1 MITLRIAS
9 IESFRVLAIFAV
21 ILWHTSTFVP
31 NLSRFAE
38 GHLPVILAEL
48 VVVTGYLLWWVGVPY
63 FLITAGY
70 FFRKSL
76 LRNEDLIAQFRRYVS
91 PLGWMLFV
99 WLCIYMVVPSNW
111 PAEVLSHGWWQP
123 FYLAAQ
129 KNVHLLAD
137 KHISL
142 FLEGGRPVWHLWFL
156 PALIVSLAVLT
167 LVAICKLQKYLVHL
181 IVALYVLIL
190 AEEFIGGD
198 PFNSTIYLGRWMQA
212 ILLTTIGWWFAERE
226 QPSMAMAWGLIV
238 GGYVLAVIEGTIM
251 MAMFHG
257 SHQAIQ
263 QHAFLGGIA
272 LGLGLFLL
280 ALAKP
285 TLGQSTPL
293 PFLARFTLGV
303 YVSHILVMYT
313 LRPILWPKLGSWPLR
328 EVLGA
333 LVVYAVSV
341 LVTLG
346 VGKVPIARY
355 LVMKPVR
362 KQPRAVI
369 GDAN

>member
-1 MITLRIAS
+1 MKIRIAS

-38 GHLPVILAEL
+38 GHLPVVLAGP
-48 VVVTGYLLWWVGVPY
+48 VVLTGHLLWWMGLPY

-70 FFRKSL
+70 FFRQSAL
-76 LRNEDLIAQFRRYVS
+76 PHEDFIAHFLRYTS
-91 PLGWMLFV
+91 PLGWLLFG
-99 WLCIYMVVPSNW
+99 WLCIYIVVPSNW
-111 PAEVLSHGWWQP
+111 PTEVLSHGWWQP
-123 FYLAAQ
+123 FYSAVQ
-129 KNVHLLAD
+129 KNIHILAD
-137 KHISL
+137 KHIHL

-156 PALIVSLAVLT
+156 PALITSLAALT
-167 LVAICKLQKYLVHL
+167 LVAVFQLQKYLIHL
-181 IVALYVLIL
+181 IVILYVLIL

-198 PFNSTIYLGRWMQA
+198 PFNSAIYLGKWMLA
-212 ILLTTIGWWFAERE
+212 ILLTALGWWLAERE
-226 QPSMAMAWGLIV
+226 QPSMAMACSLIV
-238 GGYVLAVIEGTIM
+238 GGYVFTIIEGTVM
-251 MAMFHG
+251 QSLFQ
-257 SHQAIQ
+257 SSYLVIQ
-263 QHAFLGGIA
+263 KHAFLGGIA
-272 LGLGLFLL
+272 LSIGIFLL

-313 LRPILWPKLGSWPLR
+313 LRPILWSKLGNWPLR

>member
-1 MITLRIAS
+1 MITPRIAS

-38 GHLPVILAEL
+38 GHLPVILAEP
-48 VVVTGYLLWWVGVPY
+48 VVVTGYLLWWVGIPY

-70 FFRKSL
+70 FFRKSSL
-76 LRNEDLIAQFRRYVS
+76 TNEDLIAQFRRYVS
-91 PLGWMLFV
+91 PLGWLLFG
-99 WLCIYMVVPSNW
+99 WLCIYIVVPSNW
-111 PAEVLSHGWWQP
+111 PAEVLNHGWWQP
-123 FYLAAQ
+123 FYTATQ
-129 KNVHLLAD
+129 KNVYLLAD

-142 FLEGGRPVWHLWFL
+142 FLDGGRPVWHLWFL
-156 PALIVSLAVLT
+156 PALMVSLAVLT
-167 LVAICKLQKYLVHL
+167 LVAICQLQKYLIYL
-181 IVALYVLIL
+181 IVSLYVMAL
-190 AEEFIGGD
+190 AEEFVGGH
-198 PFNSTIYLGRWMQA
+198 FVSSTIHLGHWIQA
-212 ILLTTIGWWFAERE
+212 ILLTALGWWFAERE

-238 GGYVLAVIEGTIM
+238 GGY
-251 MAMFHG
+251 
-257 SHQAIQ
+257 
-263 QHAFLGGIA
+263 
-272 LGLGLFLL
+272 
-280 ALAKP
+280 
-285 TLGQSTPL
+285 STPL

-346 VGKVPIARY
+346 VGKVPMARY

-369 GDAN
+369 GGAN

>member
-1 MITLRIAS
+1 M
-9 IESFRVLAIFAV
+9 LAIFAV

-31 NLSRFAE
+31 YLSRFAE
-38 GHLPVILAEL
+38 GHLPVILAEP

-70 FFRKSL
+70 FFRKSSL
-76 LRNEDLIAQFRRYVS
+76 TNEDLIAQFRRYVS

-111 PAEVLSHGWWQP
+111 PAEVFNHGWWQP
-123 FYLAAQ
+123 FYSAAQ
-129 KNVHLLAD
+129 KNVHILAD

-156 PALIVSLAVLT
+156 PALMVSLATLT
-167 LVAICKLQKYLVHL
+167 VVAIFQLQKYLIHL
-181 IVALYVLIL
+181 MVSLYVLRL
-190 AEEFIGGD
+190 AEEFAGGH
-198 PFNSTIYLGRWMQA
+198 FLNSTIHLGGWMLA
-212 ILLTTIGWWFAERE
+212 ILLTALGWWLAERK
-226 QPSMAMAWGLIV
+226 QPSMTMACSLIV

-251 MAMFHG
+251 MAMFHS

-263 QHAFLGGIA
+263 QHAFLGGVA
-272 LGLGLFLL
+272 LSVGIFLL

-303 YVSHILVMYT
+303 YVSHIFVLYT

>member
-1 MITLRIAS
+1 M
-9 IESFRVLAIFAV
+9 LAIFTV

-38 GHLPVILAEL
+38 GHLPVILAEP
-48 VVVTGYLLWWVGVPY
+48 VVVTGYLLWWVGIPY

-70 FFRKSL
+70 FFRKSSL
-76 LRNEDLIAQFRRYVS
+76 KNKDPIAQFRRYVS
-91 PLGWMLFV
+91 PLGWLLFG
-99 WLCIYMVVPSNW
+99 WLCIYIVIPINW
-111 PAEVLSHGWWQP
+111 PAEVISHGWWQA
-123 FYLAAQ
+123 FYTAAQ
-129 KNVHLLAD
+129 KNVDLLAD

-142 FLEGGRPVWHLWFL
+142 FLDGGRPVWHLWFL
-156 PALIVSLAVLT
+156 PALMVSLAVLT
-167 LVAICKLQKYLVHL
+167 LVAIFQLQKYLIYL
-181 IVALYVLIL
+181 IVGLYVMAL
-190 AEEFIGGD
+190 AEEFVGGY
-198 PFNSTIYLGRWMQA
+198 FVSSTIHLGHWIQA
-212 ILLTTIGWWFAERE
+212 ILLTALGWWFAERA

-238 GGYVLAVIEGTIM
+238 GGYVLALIEGMIM
-251 MAMFHG
+251 MPMFHG

-263 QHAFLGGIA
+263 QHTFLGGIA

-285 TLGQSTPL
+285 SLGQSTPF

-303 YVSHILVMYT
+303 YVSHPLVLYT

-369 GDAN
+369 EDAN